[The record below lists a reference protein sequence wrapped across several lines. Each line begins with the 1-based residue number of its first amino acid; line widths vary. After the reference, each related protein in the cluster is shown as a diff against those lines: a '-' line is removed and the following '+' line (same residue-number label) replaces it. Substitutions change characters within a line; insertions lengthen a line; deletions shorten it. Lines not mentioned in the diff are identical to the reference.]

1 MHVQILLKIDHVDV
15 AERDLKNTSKIDD
28 NATLAQIT
36 TAWVGV
42 VVDPFATHCA
52 GHAHMLYAKLALGN
66 LVACLPHVGQSPDL
80 VERYEAQLTSVASQH
95 GWVANVTAAA
105 TSFDRAVEMME
116 S

>member
-1 MHVQILLKIDHVDV
+1 M
-15 AERDLKNTSKIDD
+15 
-28 NATLAQIT
+28 T
-36 TAWVGV
+36 TQPWHKSPLRVGGHSNGEPLV

-52 GHAHMLYAKLALGN
+52 GHAHMLYAKLANDRDTLAN

-80 VERYEAQLTSVASQH
+80 VERYEAQLTSVAPQH

-105 TSFDRAVEMME
+105 TSFDRAVEIME

>member
-1 MHVQILLKIDHVDV
+1 MRCRLALHVQILLKIDHVDV

-66 LVACLPHVGQSPDL
+66 LVACARWAIARSRG
-80 VERYEAQLTSVASQH
+80 
-95 GWVANVTAAA
+95 
-105 TSFDRAVEMME
+105 AV
-116 S
+116 